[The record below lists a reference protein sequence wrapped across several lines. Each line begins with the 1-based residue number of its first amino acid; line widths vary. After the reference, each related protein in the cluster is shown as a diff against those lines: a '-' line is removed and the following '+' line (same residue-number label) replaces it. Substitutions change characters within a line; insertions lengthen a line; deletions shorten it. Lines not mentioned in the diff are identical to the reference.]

1 MKKSRL
7 ATALE
12 SGALELP
19 ENGRIGAFLPEPGED
34 LSMLDQGR
42 AEIIHGFRPAHDYW
56 RGQGFSVR
64 PEPGGPY
71 AAAIVF
77 VPRAKALARG
87 LIAAATKLTEPGG
100 PVIVDGQKGDGID
113 SLYKSLRRALPLSE
127 ALSKAHG
134 KLFHFISGEGARAAL
149 PLAAGATMPEGFFT
163 TAGVFSAE
171 RADPGSEMLAE
182 ALPERLSGRVA
193 DLGAG
198 WGYLA
203 RAVLERPGVEAL
215 DLVEADHAALECA
228 RRNIGD
234 ARARFHWADARRW
247 QPEKLLDAV
256 ITNPPFHEGRA
267 ADPGLGREFIA
278 AAARMLKP
286 SGHLYMVANR
296 HLPYEAALRAH
307 FRQVEELPG
316 DGRYK
321 LFHAARPA
329 RDRSA
334 RKGC

>member
-12 SGALELP
+12 SGVP
-19 ENGRIGAFLPEPGED
+19 EIPESGRIGIFLPEPGED
-34 LSMLDQGR
+34 LSMLDR
-42 AEIIHGFRPAHDYW
+42 ERVEIIHGFRPAHDFW
-56 RGQGFSVR
+56 QGRGFAVR

-87 LIAAATKLTEPGG
+87 LIATAARRVAPGG
-100 PVIVDGQKGDGID
+100 PVIVDGRKGDGID
-113 SLYKSLRRALPLSE
+113 SLYKSLRRELPVSQ

-134 KLFHFISGEGARAAL
+134 KLFHFTADAQTRAAL
-149 PLAAGATMPEGFFT
+149 PETVQEAMPEGFVT
-163 TAGVFSAE
+163 AAGVFSAE
-171 RADPGSEMLAE
+171 RADPGSEMLAR
-182 ALPERLSGRVA
+182 ALPGRLSGRVA

-203 RAVLERPGVEAL
+203 RAALGRPGVEEL
-215 DLVEADHAALECA
+215 HLVEADHAALECA
-228 RRNIGD
+228 RRNLED

-267 ADPGLGREFIA
+267 ADPGLGRDFIA

-286 SGHLYMVANR
+286 AGHLYMVANR

-321 LFHAARPA
+321 LFRAARPE
-329 RDRSA
+329 RERGA
-334 RKGC
+334 RKGH